1 MILHICSEVHSF
13 HFTTHREKLVE
24 HDAIVD
30 HCGQLGAVADKV
42 ILVKVFEVDVRS
54 DGPTNVPEQQCVL
67 VAAMQVFVVCDS
79 SQDSGTGVFELQE
92 ILLVIV
98 RPDRRLAVPGGW
110 QEQQRNVE
118 INKQNKI
125 ASAR

>member
-1 MILHICSEVHSF
+1 M
-13 HFTTHREKLVE
+13 
-24 HDAIVD
+24 
-30 HCGQLGAVADKV
+30 ADKV

-54 DGPTNVPEQQCVL
+54 DGPTSVPEQQCVL

>member
-1 MILHICSEVHSF
+1 MILHICCEVHSF

-30 HCGQLGAVADKV
+30 HCDHLGAVADKL
-42 ILVKVFEVDVRS
+42 IVFEVEVRS
-54 DGPTNVPEQQCVL
+54 DGPTNVPEQQCVF
-67 VAAMQVFVVCDS
+67 VAAMQIFVICDS
-79 SQDSGTGVFELQE
+79 SQDNGTGVFELQE

-98 RPDRRLAVPGGW
+98 RPDRRLAIPGGW

-125 ASAR
+125 VSAR